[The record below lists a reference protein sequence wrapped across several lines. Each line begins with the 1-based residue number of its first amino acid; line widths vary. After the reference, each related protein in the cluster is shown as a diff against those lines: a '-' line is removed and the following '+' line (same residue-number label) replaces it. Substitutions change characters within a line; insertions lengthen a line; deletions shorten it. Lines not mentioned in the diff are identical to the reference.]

1 MQFLLQLAYSCH
13 TNHTGL
19 VLVLL
24 VTHTGETAAVPKPF
38 WKSSAQARWD
48 SVGNLRKE
56 KTQETRIVLAVSLAC
71 CDCGEPGR

>member
-1 MQFLLQLAYSCH
+1 MQFLLQLTYWCH

-24 VTHTGETAAVPKPF
+24 VTRTRGTAAVLKHF
-38 WKSSAQARWD
+38 LNSSAQARWD